1 MDINLENW
9 DTQNIIHTS
18 NEVQE
23 EQRSG
28 PLFWKD
34 SVKQYRAKPERGS
47 GKRWEGGQG
56 ERRGLMGLSG
66 SGGARKGETIGN
78 VNKKYIK

>member
-9 DTQNIIHTS
+9 NTQNIIHTS

-23 EQRSG
+23 EWRSD

-34 SVKQYRAKPERGS
+34 SVKQYRAKSEQGS
-47 GKRWEGGQG
+47 GKGWVGKQG
-56 ERRGLMGLSG
+56 EGRGLMGLSG
-66 SGGARKGETIGN
+66 SGGPEKGKSFEM
-78 VNKKYIK
+78 

>member
-9 DTQNIIHTS
+9 NTQNIIHTS

-23 EQRSG
+23 ERRSG

-34 SVKQYRAKPERGS
+34 SLKKYRAKPERGS
-47 GKRWEGGQG
+47 GKGWIGGQG
-56 ERRGLMGLSG
+56 EGRGLMGLSG
-66 SGGARKGETIGN
+66 SGDQGKGKSFE
-78 VNKKYIK
+78 V

>member
-9 DTQNIIHTS
+9 NTPNIIHTS

-23 EQRSG
+23 ERRSG
-28 PLFWKD
+28 PWFRKD
-34 SVKQYRAKPERGS
+34 SVKQYSAKPERGS
-47 GKRWEGGQG
+47 GKGGVGGQG

-66 SGGARKGETIGN
+66 SGGLEKGKSFEM
-78 VNKKYIK
+78 